1 MSTFLQ
7 ELASRL
13 LDNHANDLSQL
24 VMMFPSLRAR
34 AFFNDALSEASDSPT
49 WQPRYTTIDNIMERG
64 SGLVRGDRI
73 RLITELYNIYV
84 KKFPNETFDHFYF
97 WGDMLIADFDMIDK
111 YMVDAHMLLRNIT
124 DLKELESD
132 LSYLTE
138 SQEQILKFWRSIH
151 TGESLTQ
158 QKQRFLEVWRNL
170 PAIYDAYRARLI
182 ELGIGYTGL
191 LYRITAERIKRNED
205 IGIEP
210 KRHII
215 AGFNAL
221 STSEQILFD
230 HIASSDYGAEFY
242 WDYDNYYVHN
252 QEHEAGLFMRNNL
265 KRYCTTEAL
274 SHNNFHDVGKQL
286 AVTACVSNITQVK
299 HIGDILATIPPEEL
313 GKDTAIVLTDEN
325 LLTPLIHSLPK
336 NISKVNIT
344 MGYPLKNSLI
354 YSFLEL
360 LYILQTHSQPK
371 ATGAR
376 FYHQDVT
383 RILTHPYIVDC
394 CGKDAK
400 EFADTIVSK
409 RMVSIEESLFAN
421 HEVLSRIFVK
431 RDDWHAMGTYMI
443 DVIDIIMQ
451 HMPIDELMQ
460 REHLR
465 IASEEITKTIHSI
478 LRCDITIST
487 DVFHSLLRRH
497 LQTVT
502 IPYEGKPLEG
512 IQILGILE
520 TRNVDFKNVIILSM
534 TDANFPGN
542 HSDHASF
549 IPYSLRLAYDM
560 PTPEQHE
567 AMYAYYFYRLLQRA
581 KRVEMLYCS
590 RADDKST
597 GECSRYIYQLDF
609 ESHYNIVKRTV
620 GVDLNVEEKPTI
632 EVAKGEYE
640 MAMLG
645 RYMDDNTKH
654 ALSPTALYSYIMCP
668 LCFYFKY
675 IAKLKSR
682 NELTDRIEANT
693 LGNILHKSMETL
705 YADIEGKTNPMADII
720 KLQRVELVESAVDNA
735 ISHEMFNDKPI
746 DIKELSGD
754 TQLIR
759 DILVKYILRGIMRY
773 DSTRTGF
780 TITGLERDIPY
791 RHTTT
796 AGQSIKLS
804 GRADRIDT
812 LPDGSMQIIDYKSG
826 QKASLTYAGIE
837 KLFHGTDAERLS
849 NVFQTLLYSMMLH
862 KNKGVDVV
870 PSLYYASKMLN
881 EEYSPNII
889 EHITVNRKSTT
900 RLIDRYS
907 LVAEEFESELCAMLN
922 ELFDPSK
929 PFKQIED
936 LNTCSKCDYKE
947 ICRRQNAPRY

>member
-13 LDNHANDLSQL
+13 LDNHTHDLSQL

-34 AFFNDALSEASDSPT
+34 AFFNDALSEASDRPT
-49 WQPRYTTIDNIMERG
+49 WQPRYTTIDDIMERG
-64 SGLVRGDRI
+64 SGLVRGERI
-73 RLITELYNIYV
+73 RLISELYSIYV
-84 KKFPNETFDHFYF
+84 KKFPNETFDRFYF

-138 SQEQILKFWRSIH
+138 SQEQILQFWRSIH

-158 QKQRFLEVWRNL
+158 QKQRFLEIWRAL
-170 PAIYDAYRARLI
+170 PAIYDAYKARLI

-205 IGIEP
+205 IGIAP

-230 HIASSDYGAEFY
+230 HIAASDHGAEFY
-242 WDYDNYYVHN
+242 WDYDNYYVRN
-252 QEHEAGLFMRNNL
+252 QEHEAGLFMRNNI
-265 KRYCTTEAL
+265 KRYRTTDAL
-274 SHNNFHDVGKQL
+274 SHDNFREVNKEFT
-286 AVTACVSNITQVK
+286 VTACVSNITQVK
-299 HIGDILATIPPEEL
+299 HIGDILATIPTEEL

-325 LLTPLIHSLPK
+325 LLTPLLHSLPK
-336 NISKVNIT
+336 DIGKVNIT

-360 LYILQTHSQPK
+360 LYILQTHKQPK
-371 ATGAR
+371 GRESR

-394 CGKDAK
+394 CGKEAK
-400 EFADTIVSK
+400 EFTNTIVAK
-409 RMVSIEESLFAN
+409 RMINIEESFFAD
-421 HEVLSRIFVK
+421 HALLSRIFVK
-431 RDDWHAMGTYMI
+431 RVEWQDMGAYMI
-443 DVIDIIMQ
+443 EVIDIIMQ
-451 HMPIDELMQ
+451 HIPTEEHMQ

-465 IASEEITKTIHSI
+465 IASEEITKTIRSI
-478 LRCDITIST
+478 EKCDITISA

-497 LQTVT
+497 LQTIT

-542 HSDHASF
+542 RTDQGSF
-549 IPYSLRLAYDM
+549 IPYNLRLAYDI

-581 KRVEMLYCS
+581 KRVEILYCS
-590 RADDKST
+590 RADNKST

-609 ESHYNIVKRTV
+609 ESPYNILKRTV
-620 GVDLNVEEKPTI
+620 GVDLNVDDERPI
-632 EVAKGEYE
+632 EIAKGEYE

-645 RYMDDNTKH
+645 RYTDKSTKH
-654 ALSPTALYSYIMCP
+654 SLSPTALHSYVQCP
-668 LCFYFKY
+668 LSFYFKH
-675 IAKLKSR
+675 IAKLNSR
-682 NELTDRIEANT
+682 NELTDRIDAST
-693 LGNILHKSMETL
+693 LGDILHKAMERL
-705 YADIEGKTNPMADII
+705 YTDLKNKLNPMAKII
-720 KLQRVELVESAVDNA
+720 ELQNEELIKDALDKA
-735 ISHEMFNDKPI
+735 ISNKMFNDKPM
-746 DIKELSGD
+746 DDEDYSGD
-754 TQLIR
+754 TLLVR

-773 DSTRTGF
+773 DINRNGF
-780 TITGLERDIPY
+780 TITDLEKDIPY
-791 RHTTT
+791 LHTTS
-796 AGQSIKLS
+796 AGQTIKLS

-826 QKASLTYAGIE
+826 QGCSLIYTGIE
-837 KLFHGTDAERLS
+837 NLFRGTDAERQS
-849 NVFQTLLYSMMLH
+849 NIFQTLLYSMMLH
-862 KNKGVDVV
+862 KQQQCDVT

-881 EEYSPNII
+881 ADYSPLIVEKTKTGSRNYESRTI
-889 EHITVNRKSTT
+889 E
-900 RLIDRYS
+900 RYS
-907 LVAEEFESELCAMLN
+907 MVAEEFERELSAMLD
-922 ELFDPSK
+922 ELFDK
-929 PFKQIED
+929 NTPFRQAED
-936 LNTCSKCDYKE
+936 PKACTKCDYKD
-947 ICRRQNAPRY
+947 ICRR

>member
-1 MSTFLQ
+1 
-7 ELASRL
+7 
-13 LDNHANDLSQL
+13 
-24 VMMFPSLRAR
+24 MFPSLRAR
-34 AFFNDALSEASDSPT
+34 AFFNDAISEASDRPV
-49 WQPRYTTIDNIMERG
+49 WQPRYTTIDDIMERG
-64 SGLVRGDRI
+64 SGLVRGERI
-73 RLITELYNIYV
+73 RLIAELYNIYV
-84 KKFPNETFDHFYF
+84 KKFPNETFERFYF

-158 QKQRFLEVWRNL
+158 QKQRFLEVWRTL
-170 PAIYDAYRARLI
+170 PAIYEAYRARLI

-230 HIASSDYGAEFY
+230 HIASSDHGAEFY
-242 WDYDNYYVHN
+242 WDYDNYYVRN

-265 KRYCTTEAL
+265 KRYCTTKSL
-274 SHNNFHDVGKQL
+274 SHDNFHEVAKQL
-286 AVTACVSNITQVK
+286 TVTACVSNIAQVK
-299 HIGDILATIPPEEL
+299 HIGNILATIPTEEL

-325 LLTPLIHSLPK
+325 LLTPLLHSLPK
-336 NISKVNIT
+336 DIGKVNIT

-360 LYILQTHSQPK
+360 LYILQTRSHSK
-371 ATGAR
+371 DSR

-394 CGKDAK
+394 CGKEAK
-400 EFADTIVSK
+400 EFADMIVSK
-409 RMVSIEESLFAN
+409 RMISIEESFFAD
-421 HEVLSRIFVK
+421 HALLSRIFVK
-431 RDDWHAMGTYMI
+431 RVEWQALGAYMLDI
-443 DVIDIIMQ
+443 IDIIMQ
-451 HMPIDELMQ
+451 HMPADEHMQ

-478 LRCDITIST
+478 ERCDITISA
-487 DVFHSLLRRH
+487 DIFHSLLRRH
-497 LQTVT
+497 LQTIT

-520 TRNVDFKNVIILSM
+520 TRNIDFKNVIILSM

-542 HSDHASF
+542 RTDQASF

-609 ESHYNIVKRTV
+609 ESPYNIDKHTV
-620 GVDLNVEEKPTI
+620 GVDLNVEDRQPI

-640 MAMLG
+640 MVMLG

-654 ALSPTALYSYIMCP
+654 SLSPTALHSYVRCP
-668 LCFYFKY
+668 LSFYFKY

-682 NELTDRIEANT
+682 NELTDKIDAST
-693 LGNILHKSMETL
+693 LGDILHKAMETL
-705 YADIEGKTNPMADII
+705 YAHLEHKPNPMADIV
-720 KLQRVELVESAVDNA
+720 KLQSVKLIEEAVDKA
-735 ISHEMFNDKPI
+735 ISNKMFNDKPI
-746 DIKELSGD
+746 SINDYSGD
-754 TQLIR
+754 TLLVR

-773 DSTRTGF
+773 DVARTGF
-780 TITGLERDIPY
+780 TITGLERDIAY
-791 RHTTT
+791 RHTST

-812 LPDGSMQIIDYKSG
+812 LPDGTMQIIDYKSG
-826 QKASLTYAGIE
+826 QGCSLIYPGIE
-837 KLFHGTDAERLS
+837 RLFHGTDAERLP
-849 NVFQTLLYSMMLH
+849 NIFQTLLYSMMLH
-862 KNKGVDVV
+862 KQTECDVT
-870 PSLYYASKMLN
+870 PSLYYASKMLSTD
-881 EEYSPNII
+881 YSPLIVEKISIGGNKSETRII
-889 EHITVNRKSTT
+889 E
-900 RLIDRYS
+900 RYS
-907 LVAEEFESELCAMLN
+907 MVAEEFENQLSAMLD
-922 ELFDPSK
+922 ELFDQSI
-929 PFKQIED
+929 PFRQAED
-936 LNTCSKCDYKE
+936 PNTCNKCDYKE
-947 ICRRQNAPRY
+947 ICRR